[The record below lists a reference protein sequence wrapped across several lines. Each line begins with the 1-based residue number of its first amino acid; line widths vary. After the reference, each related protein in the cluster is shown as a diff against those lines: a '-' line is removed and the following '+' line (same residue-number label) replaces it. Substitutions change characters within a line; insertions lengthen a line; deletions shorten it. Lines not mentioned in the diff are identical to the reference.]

1 MASSSDRLWINV
13 GQIQSDDEKARH
25 ATAHNKQQRSFF
37 KLFDAVGDDEH
48 EPDRDHTLW
57 VFVLTMERRVVV
69 SKGMAQKKTWWYQGE
84 DVEKSRMPVEHSRA
98 LFETQ
103 FEQSIEKQ
111 EVEFSRIK
119 VEHVGS
125 MSHSHVVV
133 IPNSAVKSRASP
145 FWTTIPW
152 SADKAMKRSC
162 GWLAWTSSQQVDLWY
177 W

>member
-1 MASSSDRLWINV
+1 MNQCRSNTKRRRESETCNSTQQTATIFLQIVWRRRWWWARTRSWSHIVSFRAHHGTASRRL
-13 GQIQSDDEKARH
+13 
-25 ATAHNKQQRSFF
+25 
-37 KLFDAVGDDEH
+37 
-48 EPDRDHTLW
+48 
-57 VFVLTMERRVVV
+57 ERN
-69 SKGMAQKKTWWYQGE
+69 GTKKKWWYQGE